1 MFGLINRRAPGV
13 SGVVGLLLNP
23 VLYAGMAFFA
33 PDIAFLDRMAICF
46 FTVMAV
52 MWLIGVVKP
61 LPQPVEFK
69 TNTRLNLETS
79 RGAKIAGVV
88 VVVVTVILY
97 IIFSPLGIA
106 K

>member
-1 MFGLINRRAPGV
+1 
-13 SGVVGLLLNP
+13 
-23 VLYAGMAFFA
+23 
-33 PDIAFLDRMAICF
+33 
-46 FTVMAV
+46 
-52 MWLIGVVKP
+52 MWLIGVAKP

-69 TNTRLNLETS
+69 TNSRLNLETS

-106 K
+106 R